1 MNGERSGSDEE
12 TCEDWLQ
19 SGDRWDMVRN
29 EGTISL
35 LIVRCGVV
43 DYSV

>member
-12 TCEDWLQ
+12 TGYDWWQ
-19 SGDRWDMVRN
+19 SGDVLGVVRF

-43 DYSV
+43 DYSG